1 MTGITLH
8 EFNIFLLIMSGI
20 AAVVFVAL
28 YFLKAG
34 YGMFSDSRWGISL
47 NNKVAW
53 VLMEAPVFIVMALLW
68 WESERRF
75 ETAPLII
82 FLLFELHYF
91 QRSFVF
97 PFLMK
102 GKSRMPVSIMLMGV
116 VFNVLNGFMQGE
128 WLFYLAPADRYTPDW
143 LLTPQFIIGTLIF
156 LFGMVV
162 NIQSDYIIRHLRRPG
177 ETVHRIPYGGM
188 FRYVSSANYFG
199 EFVEWVG
206 FAVLTWSWSG
216 AVFALWTFANLAPRA
231 VALHKR
237 YETEFGESFTRLH
250 RKCILPFIF

>member
-1 MTGITLH
+1 MTGIALH

-34 YGMFSDSRWGISL
+34 YGMFKDSRWGISL

-68 WESERRF
+68 WGSERRF

-128 WLFYLAPADRYTPDW
+128 WLFYLAPADRYTTEW
-143 LLTPQFIIGTLIF
+143 LTTPPFIIGTLIF
-156 LFGMVV
+156 FTGMVI
-162 NIQSDYIIRHLRRPG
+162 NWHSDNVIRHLRQPG
-177 ETVHRIPYGGM
+177 DTRHYLPQKGLY
-188 FRYVSSANYFG
+188 RYVTSANYFG
-199 EFVEWVG
+199 ELVEWTG
-206 FAVLTWSWSG
+206 FAILTWSAAG
-216 AVFALWTFANLAPRA
+216 AVFAWWTFANLVPRA
-231 VALHKR
+231 NAIYHR
-237 YETEFGESFTRLH
+237 YQQEFGTQMGK
-250 RKCILPFIF
+250 RKRIFPFLY

>member
-34 YGMFSDSRWGISL
+34 YGMFRDSRWGISL

-68 WESERRF
+68 WGSERRF

-116 VFNVLNGFMQGE
+116 IFNVLNGFMQGE
-128 WLFYLAPADRYTPDW
+128 WLFYLAPADRYTTEW
-143 LLTPQFIIGTLIF
+143 LTTPPFIIGTLIF
-156 LFGMVV
+156 FTGMVI
-162 NIQSDYIIRHLRRPG
+162 NWHSDNVIRHLRQPG
-177 ETVHRIPYGGM
+177 DTRHYLPQKGLY
-188 FRYVSSANYFG
+188 RYVTSANYFG
-199 EFVEWVG
+199 ELVEWTG
-206 FAVLTWSWSG
+206 FAILTWSAAG
-216 AVFALWTFANLAPRA
+216 AVFAWWTFANLVPSANA
-231 VALHKR
+231 IYHR
-237 YETEFGESFTRLH
+237 YQQEFGTQMGK
-250 RKCILPFIF
+250 RKRIFPFLY

>member
-34 YGMFSDSRWGISL
+34 YGMFRDSRWGISL

-68 WESERRF
+68 WGSERRF

-102 GKSRMPVSIMLMGV
+102 GKSRMPVSIMRMGV
-116 VFNVLNGFMQGE
+116 VFNALNGFMQGE
-128 WLFYLAPADRYTPDW
+128 WLFYLAPADRYTTEW
-143 LLTPQFIIGTLIF
+143 LTTPPFIIGTLIF
-156 LFGMVV
+156 FTGMVI
-162 NIQSDYIIRHLRRPG
+162 NWHSDNVIRHLRQPG
-177 ETVHRIPYGGM
+177 DTRHYLPQKGLY
-188 FRYVSSANYFG
+188 RYVTSANYFG
-199 EFVEWVG
+199 ELVEWTG
-206 FAVLTWSWSG
+206 FAILTWSAAG
-216 AVFALWTFANLAPRA
+216 AVFAWWTFANLVPRA
-231 VALHKR
+231 NAIYHR
-237 YETEFGESFTRLH
+237 YQQEFGTQMGN
-250 RKCILPFIF
+250 RKRIFPFLY

>member
-68 WESERRF
+68 WGSERRF

-128 WLFYLAPADRYTPDW
+128 WLFYLAPADRYTTEW
-143 LLTPQFIIGTLIF
+143 LTTPPFIIGTLIF
-156 LFGMVV
+156 FTGMVI
-162 NIQSDYIIRHLRRPG
+162 NWHSDNVIRHLRQPG
-177 ETVHRIPYGGM
+177 DTRHYLPQKGLY
-188 FRYVSSANYFG
+188 RYVTSANYFG
-199 EFVEWVG
+199 ELVEWTG
-206 FAVLTWSWSG
+206 FAILTWSAAG
-216 AVFALWTFANLAPRA
+216 AVFAWWTFANLVPRA
-231 VALHKR
+231 NAIYHR
-237 YETEFGESFTRLH
+237 YQQEFGTQMGN
-250 RKCILPFIF
+250 RKRIFPFLY

>member
-8 EFNIFLLIMSGI
+8 EVNIVLLIMSGI

-34 YGMFSDSRWGISL
+34 YGMFRDSRWGISL

-68 WESERRF
+68 WGSERRF

-128 WLFYLAPADRYTPDW
+128 WLFYLAPADRYTTEW
-143 LLTPQFIIGTLIF
+143 LTTPPFIIGTLIF
-156 LFGMVV
+156 FTGMVI
-162 NIQSDYIIRHLRRPG
+162 NWHSDNVIRHLRQPG
-177 ETVHRIPYGGM
+177 DTRHYLPQKGLY
-188 FRYVSSANYFG
+188 RYVTSANYFG
-199 EFVEWVG
+199 ELVEWTG
-206 FAVLTWSWSG
+206 FAILTWSAAG
-216 AVFALWTFANLAPRA
+216 AVFAWWTFANLVPRA
-231 VALHKR
+231 NAIYHR
-237 YETEFGESFTRLH
+237 YQQEFGTQMGK
-250 RKCILPFIF
+250 RKRIFPFLY

>member
-1 MTGITLH
+1 MTGIALH

-34 YGMFSDSRWGISL
+34 YGMFRDSRWGISL

-68 WESERRF
+68 WGSERRF

-128 WLFYLAPADRYTPDW
+128 WLFYLAPADRYTTEW
-143 LLTPQFIIGTLIF
+143 LTTPPFIIGTLIF
-156 LFGMVV
+156 FTGMVI
-162 NIQSDYIIRHLRRPG
+162 NWHSDNVIRHLRQPG
-177 ETVHRIPYGGM
+177 DTRHYLPQKGLY
-188 FRYVSSANYFG
+188 RYVTSANYFG
-199 EFVEWVG
+199 ELVEWTG
-206 FAVLTWSWSG
+206 FAILSWSAAG
-216 AVFALWTFANLAPRA
+216 AVFAWWTFANLVPRA
-231 VALHKR
+231 NAIYHR
-237 YETEFGESFTRLH
+237 YQQEFGTQMGK
-250 RKCILPFIF
+250 RKRIFPFLY